1 MKTSALVL
9 FAHGSR
15 DPDWSA
21 PLKRV
26 QQNVS
31 ARKPHLAVEIAYLE
45 LMEPRLSQTVSRLVH
60 AGCRRITIAPIFIA
74 HGAHL
79 KRDLMRQIDALRE
92 QHPHVELVLLPA
104 AGECDAVVNAM
115 SVWLETAA

>member
-15 DPDWSA
+15 DPDWAA

-26 QQNVS
+26 QQNVA
-31 ARKPHLAVEIAYLE
+31 ARKPDLAVEIAYLE
-45 LMEPRLSQTVSRLVH
+45 LMEPRLPQAVGRLVE
-60 AGCRRITIAPIFIA
+60 AGCQRITVAPIFIA

-79 KRDLMRQIDALRE
+79 KRDLKGQIDALRE
-92 QHPHVELVLLPA
+92 QHPNVDLVLLPA
-104 AGECDAVVNAM
+104 AGESDAVVDAM
-115 SVWLETAA
+115 SLWLETAA